1 MEKKFDYISEAKKVF
16 DKEIEALEKTR
27 DALGKDFE
35 TILNLILDCEGK
47 LILTG
52 MGKPGHI
59 ATKMSA
65 TFASLG
71 IPSFFMHP
79 GEAMHGDLG
88 MVEKKDVVMLMS
100 YSGESEEVTRLMP
113 VLKEIGCK
121 TIAITGKP
129 QSTLAQECQY
139 HFFFPEFEEACY
151 LHLAPTSSTTTLLV
165 LGDALAVVASR
176 AINYTRDD
184 FAQDL
189 ESTLGANYSQK
200 KIVRHGKK
208 IRLDLWDTAGQ
219 EKYRAIGRHFYKDSY
234 IVCLV
239 YDITNK
245 ESFER
250 IKTVWYPEL
259 KEHGE
264 KTKILALVGN
274 KIDKYLDEQV
284 NEDDVKKYAEEI
296 NAINKRTSAMEG
308 TNIED
313 LFNSLVDKYLKEI
326 AGMIIE
332 EEKIKIKKDDLKNDK
347 QKKKG
352 CC

>member
-1 MEKKFDYISEAKKVF
+1 MDKKFDYISEAKKVF
-16 DKEIEALEKTR
+16 DKEIEALQKTR
-27 DALGKDFE
+27 DALGEDFE

-113 VLKEIGCK
+113 VLKEIGCT

-129 QSTLAQECQY
+129 QSTLAKECQY

-165 LGDALAVVASR
+165 LGDALAVIASR

-184 FAQDL
+184 FGLHHPAGALGKKLLVKVKNLMYSGD
-189 ESTLGANYSQK
+189 EDAVVSEGSTLHQAIVEMSKKGLSMVTIVDAENNIKGIITDGDLRRMLDKNVDVYNAVVDDLMTKNPTTVDYREMAVNALQTMSDK
-200 KIVRHGKK
+200 KITCMPVV
-208 IRLDLWDTAGQ
+208 D
-219 EKYRAIGRHFYKDSY
+219 EE
-234 IVCLV
+234 
-239 YDITNK
+239 NK
-245 ESFER
+245 
-250 IKTVWYPEL
+250 
-259 KEHGE
+259 
-264 KTKILALVGN
+264 LVGTILMQDIF
-274 KIDKYLDEQV
+274 K
-284 NEDDVKKYAEEI
+284 
-296 NAINKRTSAMEG
+296 
-308 TNIED
+308 
-313 LFNSLVDKYLKEI
+313 
-326 AGMIIE
+326 AGIVR
-332 EEKIKIKKDDLKNDK
+332 
-347 QKKKG
+347 
-352 CC
+352 

>member
-1 MEKKFDYISEAKKVF
+1 MDKKFDYISEAKKVF

-27 DALGKDFE
+27 DALGEDFE

-165 LGDALAVVASR
+165 LGDALAVIASR

-184 FAQDL
+184 FGLHHPAGALGKKLLVKVKNLMYSGDEDAVVL
-189 ESTLGANYSQK
+189 EGSTLHQAIVEMSKKGLSMVTIVDTDNNIKGIITDGDLRRMLDKNVDVYNAVVDDLMTKNPTTVDYREMAVNALQTMSDK
-200 KIVRHGKK
+200 KITCMPVVDEG
-208 IRLDLWDTAGQ
+208 
-219 EKYRAIGRHFYKDSY
+219 
-234 IVCLV
+234 
-239 YDITNK
+239 NK
-245 ESFER
+245 
-250 IKTVWYPEL
+250 
-259 KEHGE
+259 
-264 KTKILALVGN
+264 LVGTILMQDIF
-274 KIDKYLDEQV
+274 K
-284 NEDDVKKYAEEI
+284 
-296 NAINKRTSAMEG
+296 
-308 TNIED
+308 
-313 LFNSLVDKYLKEI
+313 
-326 AGMIIE
+326 AGIVR
-332 EEKIKIKKDDLKNDK
+332 
-347 QKKKG
+347 
-352 CC
+352 

>member
-1 MEKKFDYISEAKKVF
+1 MDKKFDYISEAKKVF
-16 DKEIEALEKTR
+16 DKEIEALQKTR
-27 DALGKDFE
+27 DALGEDFE

-113 VLKEIGCK
+113 VLKEIGCT

-151 LHLAPTSSTTTLLV
+151 LHLAPTSSTTALLV
-165 LGDALAVVASR
+165 LGDALAVIASR

-184 FAQDL
+184 FGLHHPAGALGKKLLVKVKNLMYSGDDDAVVL
-189 ESTLGANYSQK
+189 EGSTLHQAIVEMSKKGLSMVTIVDAENNIKGIITDGDLRRMLDKNVDVYNAVVDDLMTKNPKTVDYREMAVNALQTMSDK
-200 KIVRHGKK
+200 KITCMPVVDEDNKLIGTILMQDIFKAGIVR
-208 IRLDLWDTAGQ
+208 
-219 EKYRAIGRHFYKDSY
+219 
-234 IVCLV
+234 
-239 YDITNK
+239 
-245 ESFER
+245 
-250 IKTVWYPEL
+250 
-259 KEHGE
+259 
-264 KTKILALVGN
+264 
-274 KIDKYLDEQV
+274 
-284 NEDDVKKYAEEI
+284 
-296 NAINKRTSAMEG
+296 
-308 TNIED
+308 
-313 LFNSLVDKYLKEI
+313 
-326 AGMIIE
+326 
-332 EEKIKIKKDDLKNDK
+332 
-347 QKKKG
+347 
-352 CC
+352 

>member
-1 MEKKFDYISEAKKVF
+1 MDKKFDYISEAKKVF
-16 DKEIEALEKTR
+16 DKEIEALQKTR
-27 DALGKDFE
+27 DALGEDFE

-165 LGDALAVVASR
+165 LGDALAVIASR

-184 FAQDL
+184 FGLHHPAGALGEKLLVKVKNLMYSGD
-189 ESTLGANYSQK
+189 EDAVVWEGSTLHQAIVEMSKKGLSMVTIVDTEDNIKGIITDGDLRRMLDKNVDVYNAVVDDLMTKNPTTVDYREMAVNALQTMSDK
-200 KIVRHGKK
+200 KITCMPVV
-208 IRLDLWDTAGQ
+208 D
-219 EKYRAIGRHFYKDSY
+219 EE
-234 IVCLV
+234 
-239 YDITNK
+239 NK
-245 ESFER
+245 
-250 IKTVWYPEL
+250 
-259 KEHGE
+259 
-264 KTKILALVGN
+264 LVGTILMQDIF
-274 KIDKYLDEQV
+274 K
-284 NEDDVKKYAEEI
+284 
-296 NAINKRTSAMEG
+296 
-308 TNIED
+308 
-313 LFNSLVDKYLKEI
+313 
-326 AGMIIE
+326 AGIVR
-332 EEKIKIKKDDLKNDK
+332 
-347 QKKKG
+347 
-352 CC
+352 

>member
-1 MEKKFDYISEAKKVF
+1 MDKKFDYISEAKKVF
-16 DKEIEALEKTR
+16 DKEIEALQKTR
-27 DALGKDFE
+27 DALGEDFE

-113 VLKEIGCK
+113 VLKEIGCT
-121 TIAITGKP
+121 TIAITGKS

-165 LGDALAVVASR
+165 LGDALAVIASR

-184 FAQDL
+184 FGLHHPAGALGKKLLVKVKNLMYSGDEDAVVL
-189 ESTLGANYSQK
+189 EGSTLHQAIVEMSKKGLSMVTIVDTDNNIKGIITDGDLRRMLDKNVDVYNAVVDDLMTKNPTTVDYREMAVNALQTMSDK
-200 KIVRHGKK
+200 KITCMPVVN
-208 IRLDLWDTAGQ
+208 
-219 EKYRAIGRHFYKDSY
+219 EE
-234 IVCLV
+234 
-239 YDITNK
+239 NK
-245 ESFER
+245 
-250 IKTVWYPEL
+250 
-259 KEHGE
+259 
-264 KTKILALVGN
+264 LVGTILMQDIF
-274 KIDKYLDEQV
+274 K
-284 NEDDVKKYAEEI
+284 
-296 NAINKRTSAMEG
+296 
-308 TNIED
+308 
-313 LFNSLVDKYLKEI
+313 
-326 AGMIIE
+326 AGIVR
-332 EEKIKIKKDDLKNDK
+332 
-347 QKKKG
+347 
-352 CC
+352 